1 MNYLRTVIACMT
13 LVMAVHAQADNRLS
27 VGDVSIKAGGT
38 AELIVSLENDADFHV
53 YAYDFRLYL
62 PEGIDVAYDLI
73 GEGEDAAKFYN
84 CELKERNNRH
94 NIEVLETSDD
104 GYLFGVNSSSLY
116 LLGTEGEVLGI
127 RLKTT
132 GLASGTYQGRITT
145 ITYADKDGNT
155 VHPDD
160 ITFNIIVNEDF
171 ILDENSTFAPEASDG
186 AVDVVLYRTIKGGE
200 WSTIVLPFDA
210 TAEQVKAAFGD
221 DVELATFTA
230 WTSQEDE
237 DGAIVGID
245 VSFATATDITA
256 NTPMLIKTTADVT
269 TATFDGVTI
278 EPEAE
283 PMVQVGRKA
292 SERGYFHGTYIPA
305 KVPAENLFL
314 SGNKFWYS
322 TGKTNIKGYRGYFEF
337 RDVLDAYYDAAA
349 VKVNLFI
356 DGAATHIDQMV
367 NGQSV
372 NGKWY
377 DLSGRQ
383 MVNGKWS
390 NGQIS
395 KGVYIVN
402 GKKVIK

>member
-1 MNYLRTVIACMT
+1 MKDNYVAWGWDFDSDWNIQDGESYPYKKFQSAPPTIDSELVYRSTEISGRSADGGVVYLSYNGNEAVAIACEGAT
-13 LVMAVHAQADNRLS
+13 WSQAISPL
-27 VGDVSIKAGGT
+27 KGGT
-38 AELIVSLENDADFHV
+38 IVTAYAVVDGKMPSYTIQAAVPEAEYV
-53 YAYDFRLYL
+53 
-62 PEGIDVAYDLI
+62 
-73 GEGEDAAKFYN
+73 
-84 CELKERNNRH
+84 
-94 NIEVLETSDD
+94 
-104 GYLFGVNSSSLY
+104 
-116 LLGTEGEVLGI
+116 
-127 RLKTT
+127 
-132 GLASGTYQGRITT
+132 
-145 ITYADKDGNT
+145 
-155 VHPDD
+155 
-160 ITFNIIVNEDF
+160 
-171 ILDENSTFAPEASDG
+171 ILDENSVFAPEASEDI
-186 AVDVVLYRTIKGGE
+186 VDVRLNRTIKGGE
-200 WSTIVLPFDA
+200 WSTIVLPF
-210 TAEQVKAAFGD
+210 TAMGSQVKAAFGE
-221 DVELATFTA
+221 DVQLAAFTA
-230 WTSQEDE
+230 WESEEDE
-237 DGAIVGID
+237 DGAIVGIN
-245 VSFATATDITA
+245 VSFATATAITA

-390 NGQIS
+390 NGQIR

>member
-1 MNYLRTVIACMT
+1 MMALLLTA
-13 LVMAVHAQADNRLS
+13 VMAKADGLAVRNVL
-27 VGDVSIKAGGT
+27 VQQGGT
-38 AELIVSLENDADFHV
+38 ATVQVELNNTENDYRAVLFDLTLPDGVTVVYDEYGDAQITKGSRLSAKYSVTANHLENGSDRFGIINTTDDEVIAGEDGTLFSFTIAASGDLTPGSVLTADVSAIKLTDADATDHV
-53 YAYDFRLYL
+53 QDAFTF
-62 PEGIDVAYDLI
+62 DLTV
-73 GEGEDAAKFYN
+73 E
-84 CELKERNNRH
+84 
-94 NIEVLETSDD
+94 EVRT
-104 GYLFGVNSSSLY
+104 
-116 LLGTEGEVLGI
+116 
-127 RLKTT
+127 
-132 GLASGTYQGRITT
+132 
-145 ITYADKDGNT
+145 
-155 VHPDD
+155 
-160 ITFNIIVNEDF
+160 
-171 ILDENSTFAPEASDG
+171 ILDETSATMPEPSDG
-186 AVDVVLYRTIKGGE
+186 AVDVRLNRTLKAGE
-200 WSTIVLPFDA
+200 WSTIVLPF
-210 TAEQVKAAFGD
+210 TAMGSQVKAAFGE
-221 DVELATFTA
+221 DVELAAFTA
-230 WTSQEDE
+230 WESEEDE
-237 DGAIVGID
+237 DDAIVGIN
-245 VSFATATDITA
+245 VSFATATAITA

-269 TATFDGVTI
+269 TAPFDGVTI

-390 NGQIS
+390 NGQIR

-402 GKKVIK
+402 GKKVTLK